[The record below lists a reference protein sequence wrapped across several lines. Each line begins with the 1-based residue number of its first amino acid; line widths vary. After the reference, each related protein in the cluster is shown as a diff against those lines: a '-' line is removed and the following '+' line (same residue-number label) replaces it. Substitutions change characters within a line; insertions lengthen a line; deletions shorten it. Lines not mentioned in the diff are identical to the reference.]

1 MLWANLLRLLDLR
14 SKVTSGFSW
23 SKSNFIQSVTMT
35 EWIKFD
41 SLPWSVRLNILR
53 ADWTSSNLLEQEV
66 QGLLKPLPGSG
77 SRWTSSESVFIFIDC
92 CDTVMKINKIFNEHT
107 FAIFII
113 KLESNSLVLWIQIHG
128 FTGSKQRM
136 LSKTLVTVCFQT

>member
-1 MLWANLLRLLDLR
+1 M
-14 SKVTSGFSW
+14 
-23 SKSNFIQSVTMT
+23 
-35 EWIKFD
+35 
-41 SLPWSVRLNILR
+41 
-53 ADWTSSNLLEQEV
+53 
-66 QGLLKPLPGSG
+66 
-77 SRWTSSESVFIFIDC
+77 FIFIDC
-92 CDTVMKINKIFNEHT
+92 CDTVMKINQIFNEHT